1 LQLTT
6 SGERRPNY
14 SLASTLD
21 PLLGIFTG
29 VFAYYLY
36 ETNPRTAPA
45 PEQKLDALVRWKF
58 EKYQANRAQRHSAGT
73 GSDADQDWSKLLAQV
88 KEK

>member
-1 LQLTT
+1 MSAILIT
-6 SGERRPNY
+6 Y
-14 SLASTLD
+14 WASTLD

-36 ETNPRTAPA
+36 ETNPRTAPP
-45 PEQKLDALVRWKF
+45 PEQNLDTLVRWKI
-58 EKYQANRAQRHSAGT
+58 EKYQADRARRDPEGT
-73 GSDADQDWSKLLAQV
+73 SSDADSELSKLLAQA

>member
-1 LQLTT
+1 VSAVLIIHW
-6 SGERRPNY
+6 
-14 SLASTLD
+14 ASTLD

-36 ETNPRTAPA
+36 ESNPRTAPA
-45 PEQKLDALVRWKF
+45 PEQRLDTLVRWKI
-58 EKYQANRAQRHSAGT
+58 EKYQANRAQRDSERTH
-73 GSDADQDWSKLLAQV
+73 SDAELSKSLAQV